1 IWRLTAANFIQEI
14 DHKHNFT
21 CMTKLNEELRVCL
34 VSQKW
39 KQISIADSRFGISG
53 SSNNHD
59 VGFYENLV
67 ELSTLF

>member
-1 IWRLTAANFIQEI
+1 
-14 DHKHNFT
+14 
-21 CMTKLNEELRVCL
+21 MTKLNEELRVCL